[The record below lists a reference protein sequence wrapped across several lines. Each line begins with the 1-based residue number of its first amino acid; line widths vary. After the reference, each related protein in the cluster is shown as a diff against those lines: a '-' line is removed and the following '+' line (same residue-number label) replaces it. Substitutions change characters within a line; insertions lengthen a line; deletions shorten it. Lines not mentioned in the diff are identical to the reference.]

1 MEDAVFQSENIV
13 AQVVEG
19 LANVLHPTDK
29 DNGDNLS
36 QMANAT
42 IYSTKMLPQILHQMK
57 QM

>member
-1 MEDAVFQSENIV
+1 MDAGFQSENIV

-19 LANVLHPTDK
+19 IADVLYPTDK

-42 IYSTKMLPQILHQMK
+42 IYSTKMLPQLLQQMK